1 MKHQNEN
8 WKKQY
13 FTLWAAQG
21 MSLLT
26 SSILQMSIV
35 WYITETTESAI
46 YLSIAAVCAFLPQGI
61 LGPILGSY
69 IDRYPRKKIMI
80 ISDLSIGLSSLS
92 LAIISLFTDIPLPL
106 IFIVLILRSIGTAFH
121 HPAFEALIATIVPK
135 ERLTS
140 YAGYSQGFKS
150 ISLILSP
157 ALGATFYAF
166 WGLNLVILFDFFAAL
181 IAIAILFGLKVKTD
195 TPISSRSASK
205 ASVLKEALEGL
216 HIIRKHKG
224 LTTLII
230 IGIIYSFFY
239 VPVGTLLPF
248 IVITHFDGTVPQSG
262 IVEIFFSSGALLGAF
277 ILAKIGDCM
286 NKIKAISLS
295 IFFYGLGTAIS
306 GVLPSDGLYFFMGL
320 CLVMGLAAPFYS
332 GVQVAIFQTIIPNEY
347 LGRAFSTIR
356 SSSILIMPLSL
367 SVSGFAVEA
376 LGVDNWFLLLG
387 ILIIA
392 LSFSLKLFP
401 SLRNCCVI
409 AMNQSNITPNQKI
422 NKKF

>member
-1 MKHQNEN
+1 MKQQQQEN

-13 FTLWAAQG
+13 FTLWGAQG
-21 MSLLT
+21 TSLLT

-46 YLSIAAVCAFLPQGI
+46 YLSIAAVCAYLPQGL
-61 LGPILGSY
+61 LGPLLGTY
-69 IDRYPRKKIMI
+69 IDRFPRKRIMI
-80 ISDLSIGLSSLS
+80 ISDLSVGLSSLS
-92 LAIISLFTDIPLPL
+92 LIIISLFTEIPLFL
-106 IFIVLILRSIGTAFH
+106 IFLVLIFRSIGTAFH
-121 HPAFEALIATIVPK
+121 QPSFEALIATIVPK

-166 WGLNLVILFDFFAAL
+166 FGLNIVILFDFFAAL
-181 IAIAILFGLKVKTD
+181 LAVVILLVLRIKDDVPKAIDSSKKNHILKD
-195 TPISSRSASK
+195 SI
-205 ASVLKEALEGL
+205 EGL
-216 HIIRKHKG
+216 RIIREIKG

-230 IGIIYSFFY
+230 VGMIYSFFY

-262 IVEIFFSSGALLGAF
+262 IAEIFFSSGALLGAF
-277 ILAKIGDCM
+277 WLAKIGDCM
-286 NKIKAISLS
+286 NKVKAIGFS

-306 GVLPSDGLYFFMGL
+306 GILPSSGLYFFMAL
-320 CLVMGLAAPFYS
+320 CLMMGLAAPFYS
-332 GVQVAIFQTIIPNEY
+332 GVQVAIVQTLIPNEY
-347 LGRAFSTIR
+347 LGRVFSTIR

-367 SVSGFAVEA
+367 SVSGFAVEV

-387 ILIIA
+387 VLIVL
-392 LSFSLKLFP
+392 LSLSLKLFP
-401 SLRNCCVI
+401 SLKNCCHI
-409 AMNQSNITPNQKI
+409 AINQDTNSND
-422 NKKF
+422 